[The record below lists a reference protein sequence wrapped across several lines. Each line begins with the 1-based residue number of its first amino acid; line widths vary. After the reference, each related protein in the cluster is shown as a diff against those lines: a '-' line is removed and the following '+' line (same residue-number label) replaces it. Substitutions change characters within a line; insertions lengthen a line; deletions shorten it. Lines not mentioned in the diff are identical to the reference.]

1 MKSASN
7 KKRIVAFL
15 LSSFFGVFGAQRY
28 YVGRTGSA
36 VAMTLI
42 SITMVGLFITS
53 IWNFVDWVMIISG
66 SFKDSE
72 GKVLTNW
79 D

>member
-1 MKSASN
+1 MKSTSN
-7 KKRIVAFL
+7 KKRLTAFL
-15 LSSFFGVFGAQRY
+15 LSSFLGVFGAQRY

-36 VAMTLI
+36 IAMTLI
-42 SITMVGLFITS
+42 SFTFVGLFITS
-53 IWNFVDWVMIISG
+53 IWNFIDWVMILSG

-72 GKVLTNW
+72 GLEVVDW